1 MIREPGL
8 HYPRAAH
15 AGSIRLGSIE
25 LHSYV
30 LDDGRRVFTQQGM
43 LHALGITFGGSGQKG
58 GYRLGNFIAQKA
70 FVKRT
75 PTMPP
80 LISAELQRSIYERF
94 LFITPKRKLA
104 YGYEAPLLPDLVAA
118 ILRARIN
125 GFLTDKVHDH
135 IVARAEVLLQ
145 GFARVGIIALVDEA
159 TGYQS
164 SREVD
169 ALQAYLRRFLS
180 DRRLPWEKMFP
191 DDYYREMFRL
201 WGWPYRKGPKGPRYA
216 GVLTLRLIYVPLLMT
231 RPEVMPVLQTHP
243 QLEASQQL
251 LDGLRRRNTRNP
263 SGRWRD
269 RYHQWLTTNMGQRA
283 LQDQISQVTG
293 FMAVSEIKEH
303 FFGLF
308 ERRFPLPLFSPERGS
323 HN

>member
-80 LISAELQRSIYERF
+80 LISAELRRSIYERF

-104 YGYEAPLLPDLVAA
+104 YGYEATLLPDLVAA

-269 RYHQWLTTNMGQRA
+269 RYHQWLTTDMGQRA